1 MSEDTNTQ
9 PTPETTE
16 AEIAAPSFG
25 IQDLVFLLKVIEV
38 SATRGAFRAEE
49 LSSVGLAFDKLR
61 GFLAANNALPEQQ
74 QANAEQPAA
83 DQGAN

>member
-9 PTPETTE
+9 PTPET